1 MKRMRALGLLVGVLV
16 PFPGLLLVAG
26 TTGTLNGRVVDKSS
40 GEALAGAN
48 VVVVGTRYGAATG
61 NDGRFAIYHLP
72 AGTYTVRV
80 SMIGYVSHE
89 VREVRVI
96 MDLKTTVDVEL
107 EPQVLDLGQTIVATA
122 ERPLIQ
128 RDVTGST
135 HLVAGSKLDELP
147 VDSFRDLL
155 TLQPGVTADGHIRGG
170 RETEV
175 LYLVDGLPIQDAMMG
190 GQSSDLPNA
199 SVVELTVQTGGFNAE
214 YGNAMSGIVNLVT
227 KSGTDR
233 PQAWLRILDD
243 RLGIEESNH
252 LREYEVLASGPI
264 KRERA
269 TYFVSSNL
277 RLSDTRWW
285 QDMVPVF
292 GSPIE
297 RNLNVVGKVNV
308 DLTRDLRTVCQVL
321 YSDWDWH
328 DYEFRWRYNLA
339 GLPPRWKQ
347 SYRLSTTLTHTPCKW
362 LFYTLSLSRYFV
374 HHRMG
379 QGDKSNVDPSQAF
392 QYELPWYYFIIAGKR
407 LWWQEARQITYLAK
421 ADLTA
426 QVGEIHELKCGGEFQ
441 YFDLYNDL
449 VKYEPQKTF
458 WGRPLVD
465 RPLLNFSST
474 YRYRPWQGALYVQDK
489 IDNGLFVANIG
500 VRYDVLNPRAQRPVV
515 EWIPVTEEEFRQEV
529 KAWVPASPKQ
539 QVSPR
544 VGLSFPVGSSGFFFV
559 NFGYFFQVPLFDY
572 MYTGLHFDLKKG
584 IRLLYGNPDLKPERT
599 KAYEFSY
606 KHTVLE
612 DVLLSF
618 TYFQKEMTGLVDTKT
633 FLATDSK
640 AEDDGF
646 TQYVNLPAA
655 RSSGVE
661 AVVEKRCSSYFSGKI
676 AYTYMIAR
684 GYSGNAEQG
693 LNYFMWGFEV
703 PNEEYYLS
711 WDQRHTLVVEGFV
724 GKPRNWGVNVVW
736 RWNSPRP
743 YTYYPSR
750 TGILPDLSTKI
761 TPNNRRMQE
770 VFYLDVKFSKDLRLA
785 AWASLSCYLDVR
797 NILDRANILWVASD
811 GKPGGELGDPSAWDV
826 GRRVNL
832 GVRLVFGK
840 QS

>member
-277 RLSDTRWW
+277 RLSDTLWW

-832 GVRLVFGK
+832 GVRRVFGK